1 LRAKHKGFQRLCSEH
16 ATGRSKKGRK
26 CMLFRRLSFNSTKSL
41 KLMWKPSAKN
51 TKSKLTVGIVHLP
64 SPKFIIDS
72 ISFDADELYDGKISE
87 TPTNQA
93 KETAKRTK
101 NQHSLRDRRLKRF

>member
-1 LRAKHKGFQRLCSEH
+1 MLRARN
-16 ATGRSKKGRK
+16 RK
-26 CMLFRRLSFNSTKSL
+26 VKE
-41 KLMWKPSAKN
+41 
-51 TKSKLTVGIVHLP
+51 GEIVHAFQESLFQLYQKFEADVKALCEKHGVKINYWYSP
-64 SPKFIIDS
+64 SKIPEPKFIIDGVG
-72 ISFDADELYDGKISE
+72 FDADELYDGKISE